1 MQHCFVMNDKT
12 HEKFKYSLLAAAFR
26 VCFSS
31 IKISVVFQEFLF
43 IEKFIFSMKI
53 TFQQSIIILDVTNI
67 KLQKNKSTFVFVKCV
82 YFLYSR

>member
-26 VCFSS
+26 VCFSR

-53 TFQQSIIILDVTNI
+53 TF
-67 KLQKNKSTFVFVKCV
+67 
-82 YFLYSR
+82 